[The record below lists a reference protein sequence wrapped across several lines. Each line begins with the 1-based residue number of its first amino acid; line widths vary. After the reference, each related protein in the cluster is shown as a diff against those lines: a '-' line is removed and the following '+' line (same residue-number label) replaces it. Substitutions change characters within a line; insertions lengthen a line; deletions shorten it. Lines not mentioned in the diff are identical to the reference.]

1 VTTILEA
8 SPLAAAHARAARQES
23 TTLAV
28 TISDFD
34 GGALVRLEGEAGIVG
49 LEKLQFAFAR
59 VIARRSRLAILDLSH
74 LTSLS
79 SLAIGQLVRFH
90 RDLGRWNGRVKIAS
104 CPAVIR
110 EVLEV
115 AKVADFFVFHASVEE
130 AISAVRL

>member
-8 SPLAAAHARAARQES
+8 SPPAAAKARAARPRQDS

-28 TISDFD
+28 TISNFD

-49 LEKLQFAFAR
+49 LDKLEVALAR
-59 VIARRSRLAILDLSH
+59 VLARRSRLALLDLSG

-79 SLAIGQLVRFH
+79 SLAIGQLVRLH
-90 RDLGRWNGRVKIAS
+90 RDLGRWNGRVQIAS

-115 AKVADFFVFHASVEE
+115 AQVADCFGFHASVEE
-130 AISAVRL
+130 ALSAV